1 MTKHAFPVPQ
11 HLLDEKAEARAQHE
25 PETKQYK
32 VTGHRTVKGK
42 KQGEVVELDLTPS
55 AAAALVESGAIAPY
69 DGEAPEPEA
78 QGEPEVQT
86 PHGPEPEDH
95 PPLDADA
102 ASDEAATEEEG

>member
-1 MTKHAFPVPQ
+1 MARKAFPVPQ
-11 HLLDEKAEARAQHE
+11 HLLDEKKEARAQHE
-25 PETKQYK
+25 PEHKEYR
-32 VTGHRTVKGK
+32 VTGNRVVNGK
-42 KQGEVVELDLTPS
+42 KKGEVVELDLTPS
-55 AAAALVESGAIAPY
+55 AAAALVASGAVAPL

-102 ASDEAATEEEG
+102 ASDEAATEERE